1 MSKLKNFTIV
11 NAPVQTAQFIKQVA
25 SLGYTRVDAI
35 KASGLLG
42 VDSLGREINGIKF
55 IVGYRDKI
63 NTGHGR
69 KTKVRQYKI
78 FEAVGTIDKKLERLV
93 SYHFSVGNEWRDI
106 KGWAGDVL
114 SRIRKYDPK
123 ITIEEVDRLVQIYL
137 DGPYIKFDQNSMEC
151 FASKPEHLVDASS

>member
-1 MSKLKNFTIV
+1 MSKLKNFNIV

-25 SLGYTRVDAI
+25 ALDYTRVDAI

-42 VDSLGREINGIKF
+42 VDSLGREINDIKL

-78 FEAVGTIDKKLERLV
+78 FEVVGTIDKTLQRLV
-93 SYHFSVGNEWRDI
+93 SFHFSYGNEWRDI
-106 KGWAGDVL
+106 KGWYNDVL
-114 SRIRKYDPK
+114 SRIRKYDPNIK
-123 ITIEEVDRLVQIYL
+123 VEEIDRLVQIYL
-137 DGPYIKFDQNSMEC
+137 DGAYIPFDKDSMEC
-151 FASKPEHLVDASS
+151 VASKPEHLVQASS